1 MTFSR
6 IYYEKNKEHIFA
18 HLKEMRL
25 CEECNREYHLYRLS
39 RHIKSKKHIKNS
51 ELKKDIKNYKYFI
64 LKMYE

>member
-25 CEECNREYHLYRLS
+25 CEECNREYHLYHLS
-39 RHIKSKKHIKNS
+39 RHRKSKKLIKNLL
-51 ELKKDIKNYKYFI
+51 LKKDINNQKYII
-64 LKMYE
+64 L

>member
-25 CEECNREYHLYRLS
+25 CEECNREYHLYHLS
-39 RHIKSKKHIKNS
+39 RHRKSKKHIRNS
-51 ELKKDIKNYKYFI
+51 ELKKD
-64 LKMYE
+64 